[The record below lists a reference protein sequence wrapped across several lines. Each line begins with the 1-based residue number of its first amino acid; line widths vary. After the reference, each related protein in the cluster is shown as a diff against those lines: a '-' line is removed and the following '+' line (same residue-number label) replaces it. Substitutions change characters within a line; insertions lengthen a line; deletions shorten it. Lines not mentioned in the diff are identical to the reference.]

1 MFLGLTSILFSIAH
15 TAGSLDRTRACQPKE
30 LLRTDSAQDLCQYGG
45 MMKKKRN
52 NSRESARTTIASI
65 KIEMQ
70 KPRLTESVRNHGR
83 DRVAPAAEQPPNSRC
98 GSARL

>member
-70 KPRLTESVRNHGR
+70 KPRLTESVRNDGR
-83 DRVAPAAEQPPNSRC
+83 DQVAPAAEQPPNSPC